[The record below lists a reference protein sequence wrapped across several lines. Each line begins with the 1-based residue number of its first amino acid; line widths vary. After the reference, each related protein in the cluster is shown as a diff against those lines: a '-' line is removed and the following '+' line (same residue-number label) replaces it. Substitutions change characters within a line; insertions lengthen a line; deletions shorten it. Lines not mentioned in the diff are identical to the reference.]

1 MDYFTRWGEAYPVPN
16 MEAVTVVTVL
26 TNEMFFRF
34 SPPERLHSDQGR
46 QFESKLV
53 KEVCRVLQVE
63 KSRTSPYHPQGDGL
77 VERYNR
83 TLLDMLATS
92 AKSNLNDWERYV
104 RAVCYAYNTSVQSST
119 GFTPHFLMFGREAR
133 LPVDLQFG
141 TSFSESVSPDQYVQ
155 RLQHTLNY
163 AYQLARDT
171 LGEVQERQ
179 KCIYNRSVHGSPFV
193 EGDLVWL
200 HFIL

>member
-1 MDYFTRWGEAYPVPN
+1 MKS
-16 MEAVTVVTVL
+16 
-26 TNEMFFRF
+26 FFRF
-34 SPPERLHSDQGR
+34 LPPEWLHSDQGR

-53 KEVCRVLQVE
+53 KKVCRVLHVE

-104 RAVCYAYNTSVQSST
+104 HAVCYAYNTSVQSST
-119 GFTPHFLMFGREAR
+119 GFTSHFLMFGLEVR
-133 LPVDLQFG
+133 LPVDLQSG
-141 TSFSESVSPDQYVQ
+141 TSFSESVSPDEYMQ

-163 AYQLARDT
+163 ALQLARNK
-171 LGEVQERQ
+171 LREVQEQQ
-179 KCIYNRSVHGSPFV
+179 KCAMYMAHLV
-193 EGDLVWL
+193 EDDLVWL
-200 HFIL
+200 HSTVVPADGHRKPGQGPLR